1 MAFRSFC
8 TVGAISRDHDVLVG
22 CMFDVL
28 NLNTLRCP
36 GSKAL
41 EATRYN
47 PRSSESIPRGDV
59 RGDVR
64 CIDWAERA
72 RLR

>member
-1 MAFRSFC
+1 MAFRSFS

-36 GSKAL
+36 GSKAP

-59 RGDVR
+59 REMFDPSTG
-64 CIDWAERA
+64 
-72 RLR
+72 LREHD